1 MADESEGYEG
11 YMAVVVTTGGF
22 FAVVMN
28 VTVICG
34 TIADSVINA
43 DGIAVSV
50 LELNKE
56 FEGYNSVSGKWTGG
70 VHSAICG

>member
-11 YMAVVVTTGGF
+11 YRAVVVMTGGF

-28 VTVICG
+28 VTVIRG
-34 TIADSVINA
+34 TIGDNVV
-43 DGIAVSV
+43 DGHGVAVSV

-56 FEGYNSVSGKWTGG
+56 FEGYESVSGQ
-70 VHSAICG
+70 